1 MKIFIYKTLIVIF
14 SIYLLFQFTV
24 GLKLREYENK
34 LENLLYNKQARE
46 QIIEKIKDEIKS
58 ANQKENI
65 FTDEENELLSNF
77 INKIRKELNSRINRN
92 KIRK

>member
-1 MKIFIYKTLIVIF
+1 MKIFIYKTLIVVF

-34 LENLLYNKQARE
+34 LENLLHNKQARE
-46 QIIEKIKDEIKS
+46 QIIEKIKGEIES

-65 FTDEENELLSNF
+65 FTEEESELLSNF
-77 INKIRKELNSRINRN
+77 INKIRKEL
-92 KIRK
+92 KIDGSQ

>member
-14 SIYLLFQFTV
+14 SFYLLFQFTV

-46 QIIEKIKDEIKS
+46 QIIEKIKGEIKS

-65 FTDEENELLSNF
+65 FTDEESELLSNF
-77 INKIRKELNSRINRN
+77 INKIRKEL
-92 KIRK
+92 KIDESQ

>member
-14 SIYLLFQFTV
+14 SIYFLFQFTV

-34 LENLLYNKQARE
+34 LENLLYNKQTRD
-46 QIIEKIKDEIKS
+46 QIIEKIKGEIKS

-65 FTDEENELLSNF
+65 FTDEESELLSNF
-77 INKIRKELNSRINRN
+77 INKIRKEL
-92 KIRK
+92 KIDESQ

>member
-14 SIYLLFQFTV
+14 SIYLLFQFTA

-34 LENLLYNKQARE
+34 LENLLYNKQTRD
-46 QIIEKIKDEIKS
+46 QIIEKIKGEIKS

-65 FTDEENELLSNF
+65 FTDEESELLSNF
-77 INKIRKELNSRINRN
+77 INKIRKEL
-92 KIRK
+92 KIDESQ

>member
-46 QIIEKIKDEIKS
+46 QIIEKIKDEIES

-65 FTDEENELLSNF
+65 FTEEENELLSNF
-77 INKIRKELNSRINRN
+77 INKIRKEL
-92 KIRK
+92 KIDGSQ

>member
-34 LENLLYNKQARE
+34 LGNLLYNKQARE
-46 QIIEKIKDEIKS
+46 QIIEKIKGEIES

-65 FTDEENELLSNF
+65 FTNEESELLSNF
-77 INKIRKELNSRINRN
+77 INKIREEL
-92 KIRK
+92 KIDGPQ

>member
-14 SIYLLFQFTV
+14 SIYFLFQFTV

-46 QIIEKIKDEIKS
+46 QIIEKIKGEIKS

-65 FTDEENELLSNF
+65 FTDEESELLSNF
-77 INKIRKELNSRINRN
+77 INKIRKEL
-92 KIRK
+92 KIDESQ

>member
-24 GLKLREYENK
+24 GLKLRDYENK

-46 QIIEKIKDEIKS
+46 QIIEKIKGEIES

-65 FTDEENELLSNF
+65 FTDEESELLSNF
-77 INKIRKELNSRINRN
+77 INKIRKEL
-92 KIRK
+92 KIDESQ

>member
-24 GLKLREYENK
+24 GLKLRDYENK

-46 QIIEKIKDEIKS
+46 QIIEKIKGEIES

-65 FTDEENELLSNF
+65 YTDEESELLSNF
-77 INKIRKELNSRINRN
+77 INKIRKEL
-92 KIRK
+92 KIDESQ

>member
-34 LENLLYNKQARE
+34 LENLLYNKQMRE
-46 QIIEKIKDEIKS
+46 QIIEKIKGEIES

-65 FTDEENELLSNF
+65 FSNEESELLSNF
-77 INKIRKELNSRINRN
+77 INKIRKEL
-92 KIRK
+92 KIDGSK

>member
-24 GLKLREYENK
+24 GLKLSEYENK

-46 QIIEKIKDEIKS
+46 QIIEKIKGEIES

-65 FTDEENELLSNF
+65 FTNEESELLSNF
-77 INKIRKELNSRINRN
+77 INKIREEL
-92 KIRK
+92 KIDGPQ

>member
-46 QIIEKIKDEIKS
+46 QIIEKIKGEIES

-65 FTDEENELLSNF
+65 FTNEESELLSNF
-77 INKIRKELNSRINRN
+77 INKIRKEL
-92 KIRK
+92 KIDESQ

>member
-34 LENLLYNKQARE
+34 LENLLHNKQARE
-46 QIIEKIKDEIKS
+46 KIIEKIKGEIKS

-65 FTDEENELLSNF
+65 FTDEESELLSNF
-77 INKIRKELNSRINRN
+77 INKIRKEL
-92 KIRK
+92 KIDESQ

>member
-14 SIYLLFQFTV
+14 SIYFLFQFTV
-24 GLKLREYENK
+24 GLKLREYENT

-46 QIIEKIKDEIKS
+46 QIIEKIKGEIKS

-65 FTDEENELLSNF
+65 FTDEESELLSNF
-77 INKIRKELNSRINRN
+77 INKIRKEL
-92 KIRK
+92 KIDESQ

>member
-14 SIYLLFQFTV
+14 SIYFLFQFTV

-46 QIIEKIKDEIKS
+46 QIIEKIKDEIES
-58 ANQKENI
+58 ANQKSFFPI
-65 FTDEENELLSNF
+65 NEIYRTYSF
-77 INKIRKELNSRINRN
+77 AGWRILCTMVEHA
-92 KIRK
+92 

>member
-14 SIYLLFQFTV
+14 SIYFLFQFTV

-65 FTDEENELLSNF
+65 FTDEESELLSNF
-77 INKIRKELNSRINRN
+77 INKIRKEL
-92 KIRK
+92 KIDESQ

>member
-46 QIIEKIKDEIKS
+46 QIIEKIKGEIKS

-65 FTDEENELLSNF
+65 FTDEESELLSNF
-77 INKIRKELNSRINRN
+77 INKIRKEL
-92 KIRK
+92 KIDESQ

>member
-34 LENLLYNKQARE
+34 LENLLYNKLARE
-46 QIIEKIKDEIKS
+46 KIVEKIKGEIES

-65 FTDEENELLSNF
+65 FTNEESELLSNF
-77 INKIRKELNSRINRN
+77 INKIQKEL
-92 KIRK
+92 KIDGSQ

>member
-24 GLKLREYENK
+24 GLKLREYENR

-46 QIIEKIKDEIKS
+46 QIIEKIKGEIES

-65 FTDEENELLSNF
+65 FTNEESELLSNF
-77 INKIRKELNSRINRN
+77 INKIRKEL
-92 KIRK
+92 KIDESQ

>member
-1 MKIFIYKTLIVIF
+1 MKIFIYKTLIVSF

-46 QIIEKIKDEIKS
+46 QIIEKIKGEIES

-65 FTDEENELLSNF
+65 FTNEESELLSNF
-77 INKIRKELNSRINRN
+77 INKIRKEL
-92 KIRK
+92 KIDESQ

>member
-14 SIYLLFQFTV
+14 SFYLLFQFTV

-46 QIIEKIKDEIKS
+46 QIIEKIKGEIES

-65 FTDEENELLSNF
+65 FTDEESDLLSNF
-77 INKIRKELNSRINRN
+77 INKIRKEL
-92 KIRK
+92 KIDGSQ